1 MKSRPNGLYDDTGL
15 ERDPVDR
22 NCSAGGRTYVE
33 ELVGDLARAVDARR
47 LKRSLLLLFGFLVG
61 CVVAAAAISLLG
73 DRAWSFPAT
82 LAAVAIALR

>member
-1 MKSRPNGLYDDTGL
+1 M
-15 ERDPVDR
+15 
-22 NCSAGGRTYVE
+22 
-33 ELVGDLARAVDARR
+33 GDLARAVDARR
-47 LKRSLLLLFGFLVG
+47 LKRSLLLLFGFLIG